1 MSGEQDNVFSLG
13 NFKHTDTDSNENNA
27 RIGHSGNSDVD
38 IQLNVQVDTRPIAY
52 AILCSLLATKQM
64 TNEEFSAAVQKM
76 DELTPYQTSAKNHK
90 NEEPDKTDKGNG
102 RQRSHQESN
111 QQESNTESSNRRRPN
126 NYPGLSFFGPM
137 RRER

>member
-1 MSGEQDNVFSLG
+1 MSGQQDNVFSLG
-13 NFKHTDTDSNENNA
+13 NFAHNDTDSNENNA

-64 TNEEFSAAVQKM
+64 TNEEFATAVQKM
-76 DELTPYQTSAKNHK
+76 DELTPYQTNAKENKESHPEK
-90 NEEPDKTDKGNG
+90 KDQEKEPDRTRNV
-102 RQRSHQESN
+102 SEP
-111 QQESNTESSNRRRPN
+111 ENTNRRNPN
-126 NYPGLSFFGPM
+126 NYPGLRLFGPM

>member
-1 MSGEQDNVFSLG
+1 MPSEQDNVFSRG
-13 NFKHTDTDSNENNA
+13 NVNHNDTDSNENNA

-76 DELTPYQTSAKNHK
+76 DEMTPYQTNDKDNI
-90 NEEPDKTDKGNG
+90 EREPDKKGKGNG
-102 RQRSHQESN
+102 PERSQNEGKPESV
-111 QQESNTESSNRRRPN
+111 NRRRPN

-137 RRER
+137 RRERQ